1 MMSDRTAQQ
10 DAIRQQIRDMHQRRD
25 AKMIPRHQDIIQWRK
40 AGDTWQTIATT
51 LTVSRHTI
59 QAHRQ
64 SCARCHAL
72 RHATPSLRAGW

>member
-1 MMSDRTAQQ
+1 MMSDRTVQQ
-10 DAIRQQIRDMHQRRD
+10 DAIGQ
-25 AKMIPRHQDIIQWRK
+25 QDIIQWRK